1 MTIRNCDGTP
11 FQLSGSLNVFD
22 PTNPDQFLL
31 NSLDSEIIDIAG
43 IPILYYEVFV
53 QKQTIDPL
61 YREDRGKLWSNNPVQ
76 LQGLYDPIP
85 SQNFLNMFGIDA
97 PDELQIQFNYQAV
110 LKAIGHP
117 PKIGS
122 RLFTVHK
129 AENWVIVQRNVG
141 DFFLWGEYRL
151 TLICQR
157 FQESVTTG
165 EGRVS
170 QNNDALQG
178 GTTVNNTNLFQATNG
193 TTNGRSGGSC
203 NNNNQ
208 CK

>member
-178 GTTVNNTNLFQATNG
+178 GTTVNN
-193 TTNGRSGGSC
+193 
-203 NNNNQ
+203 
-208 CK
+208 